1 MVHALLQRSEKAVR
15 DGMDISVISYDI
27 LEHTVEYAGAYQPLY
42 HVRDG
47 KVTVYRGDRFP
58 IGMIDGQARKS
69 FTNNLVDVKSG
80 DMLYIFTDGFADQFG
95 GEHEKKFKTL
105 KIRSLLSEIYMFS
118 VEEQKRRLEKAIR
131 EWMGELAQVDDILFI
146 GTRVP

>member
-1 MVHALLQRSEKAVR
+1 
-15 DGMDISVISYDI
+15 
-27 LEHTVEYAGAYQPLY
+27 
-42 HVRDG
+42 
-47 KVTVYRGDRFP
+47 
-58 IGMIDGQARKS
+58 
-69 FTNNLVDVKSG
+69 
-80 DMLYIFTDGFADQFG
+80 MLYIFTDGFADQFG